1 MPPAE
6 VETTVSAGERLQTY
20 ALDRVANW
28 TGITNK
34 CYFKQLVM
42 LVWISNA
49 LHKNNWGGGGIQ
61 NILNVKYVLETAT
74 TVL

>member
-20 ALDRVANW
+20 ALDRVANG

-42 LVWISNA
+42 LV
-49 LHKNNWGGGGIQ
+49 
-61 NILNVKYVLETAT
+61 
-74 TVL
+74 